1 MNFHVQ
7 PMHRRRRGLIAWL
20 MPEWKLEAFIPQPT
34 NARVFLGYQGRTNPA
49 DPAGALIADPAKPIM
64 GPTETNYDFW
74 ASYRRRIFADKV
86 SLKLQ
91 LNIRNAFVNDEL
103 IPIRA
108 QQADV
113 YSKYP
118 AFDHYKATN
127 YQLFRIAAPRTI
139 QLTATFGF

>member
-1 MNFHVQ
+1 MGGVGVGG
-7 PMHRRRRGLIAWL
+7 GLR
-20 MPEWKLEAFIPQPT
+20 FQD
-34 NARVFLGYQGRTNPA
+34 RVFLGYLGKPNPA
-49 DPAGALIADPAKPIM
+49 DPAGALIADPTRPIL
-64 GPTETNYDFW
+64 GPTETNFDFW
-74 ASYRRRIFADKV
+74 ASYRRRILGDKV

-91 LNIRNAFVNDEL
+91 LNVRNAFVDDKL

-108 QQADV
+108 QQAEV

-118 AFDHYKATN
+118 AFDHYKATG

>member
-1 MNFHVQ
+1 
-7 PMHRRRRGLIAWL
+7 
-20 MPEWKLEAFIPQPT
+20 
-34 NARVFLGYQGRTNPA
+34 
-49 DPAGALIADPAKPIM
+49 LIADPTKPIM
-64 GPTETNYDFW
+64 GPTETEYDFW
-74 ASYRRRIFADKV
+74 ASYRRRLFADKV

-91 LNIRNAFVNDEL
+91 LNIRNAFTNEDL

-118 AFDHYKATN
+118 AFDHYKTTN
-127 YQLFRIAAPRTI
+127 YQLYRIAAPRTI